1 VPGVTPHLA
10 QKEGRPGGSARDAR
24 TVRHPGYA
32 SSQWI
37 RKPVAEACG
46 WMKTIGGLRKTRSRG
61 RARVHLHADLGAA
74 AYHLGRI
81 ARLAPPPPESRLANR
96 LRRPTAAAS
105 RQPTLRKHLLSL
117 LGKL

>member
-1 VPGVTPHLA
+1 MDQFFSGISKADPRDFVANCRVPGVTPHLA
-10 QKEGRPGGSARDAR
+10 QKEGRRGGSARDAR

-61 RARVHLHADLGAA
+61 QARVHLHADLGAA

-81 ARLAPPPPESRLANR
+81 ARLAS
-96 LRRPTAAAS
+96 AA
-105 RQPTLRKHLLSL
+105 P
-117 LGKL
+117 